1 VNKSS
6 ASGVAV
12 LRTLKQQMKTI
23 IAIALLCTT
32 AQAQTPTARAL
43 QGEINEL
50 HKQIQ
55 VEEIKRDGLTQ
66 RFKIFRK
73 EVTDVFA
80 KFLDTQQAMEKQ
92 ITALQQQMNTLN
104 ASMKRMEA
112 QVRAYPRTR
121 QRVNLR

>member
-1 VNKSS
+1 
-6 ASGVAV
+6 
-12 LRTLKQQMKTI
+12 MKTI

-32 AQAQTPTARAL
+32 AQAETPTARAL
-43 QGEINEL
+43 QGEISEL

-55 VEEIKRDGLTQ
+55 VEEIKREGLTQ
-66 RFKIFRK
+66 RFRTFRK
-73 EVTDVFA
+73 EATDVFA
-80 KFLDTQQAMEKQ
+80 KFLDAQQAMEKQ